1 MMFWLMQQQFF
12 FGKKGRNRRR
22 TFAIF
27 GVLMLSLF
35 FVTQIHHA
43 TLQQSGASTS
53 LLPQEQQGEALTSL
67 PPNFQKRQPKK
78 TSSSM
83 KTKVDDEH
91 LLHASNADRNNEK
104 KGHKP
109 KVEPSKQQIVAP
121 LQILD
126 LVKTQKVQTMTTMAR
141 LQKLDANNNDNSSR
155 STYRNKNSTISTIV
169 ISATSRRRRPPL
181 DQLVQGD
188 AITGNVSWLLDFAI
202 LGHAKCATTFLSSW
216 FREHSSVQVR

>member
-53 LLPQEQQGEALTSL
+53 LPQEQQGEALTSL
-67 PPNFQKRQPKK
+67 PPIFQKRQPKK
-78 TSSSM
+78 TSSDM
-83 KTKVDDEH
+83 KTKVD
-91 LLHASNADRNNEK
+91 ASNADRNNEK
-104 KGHKP
+104 KDNKP
-109 KVEPSKQQIVAP
+109 NVEPSKQQVIAP

-126 LVKTQKVQTMTTMAR
+126 LVKTQKVQTMTTMTR
-141 LQKLDANNNDNSSR
+141 IQKLDANNNDNS
-155 STYRNKNSTISTIV
+155 NKNSTISTI

-216 FREHSSVQVR
+216 FREHPSVQVRC